1 MSTKPQF
8 DPYALLSALERQRVA
23 YVLIGGF
30 ARIIQGT
37 EELTDGLDLVPSLKP
52 ANLRR
57 LALALDELDARLPS
71 GKRPAL
77 DEDLRKHDLLELRTA
92 AGPLKVAPEPAGTR
106 GGYDDLRRA
115 ATREPIGRGLRPS
128 VASIGDLARMLAA
141 RGREQDKPLLQ
152 QLRHLRELE
161 RDLGRGLSL

>member
-1 MSTKPQF
+1 VSTKPEF

-37 EELTDGLDLVPSLKP
+37 EELTAGLDLAPSLKP

-57 LALALDELDARLPS
+57 LTLALAQLDARLPS
-71 GKRPAL
+71 GKPPAL
-77 DEDLRKHDLLELRTA
+77 DEDLREHDVLELRTV
-92 AGPLKVAPEPAGTR
+92 AGPLKVVPEPAGTR

-115 ATREPIGRGLRPS
+115 ANREPIGKGLRPH
-128 VASIGDLARMLAA
+128 VASTGDLARMLAA

-161 RDLGRGLSL
+161 RDLGRGVSL